1 MCIILDMSWF
11 IVKTNYRKTIAAKN
25 YYDFLGVEN
34 YVPTA
39 LFTNKKNKIITK
51 VLLPGYV
58 FIFFKKNIDYN
69 IINSN
74 PFTSDVIR
82 RSNVPLVIPDDQ
94 MQLMIDHV
102 ESNYNKNDFSSHQVG
117 DSIQISHGA
126 LVGLSGDIIEI
137 KNNKIYLQID
147 SLKAKVEIQY

>member
-1 MCIILDMSWF
+1 MAWF
-11 IVKTNYRKTIAAKN
+11 LVKTNYRKTIAAKD
-25 YYDFLGVEN
+25 YFDLLELEN
-34 YVPTA
+34 YVPTT
-39 LFTNKKNKIITK
+39 LFTNKKNKVSCK

-58 FIFFKKNIDYN
+58 FINFKKNIDYN
-69 IINSN
+69 VINSN

-82 RSNVPLVIPDDQ
+82 RGNSPLVIPDDQ
-94 MQLMIDHV
+94 MQSMIDHV

-126 LVGLSGDIIEI
+126 LEGLSGDIIEI

>member
-1 MCIILDMSWF
+1 MAWF
-11 IVKTNYRKTIAAKN
+11 IVKTKYRKTLAAKDF
-25 YYDFLGVEN
+25 YDFLGVEN

-39 LFTNKKNKIITK
+39 LISNKGKKLKPK

-58 FIFFKKNIDYN
+58 FINFKNYIDYN

-74 PFTSDVIR
+74 PFTTDVIR
-82 RSNVPLVIPDDQ
+82 TSILPLVIPDNQ
-94 MQLMIDHV
+94 MQAMIDHV
-102 ESNYNKNDFSSHQVG
+102 ESNYNKSDFTSHHIG

-126 LVGLSGDIIEI
+126 LEGLNGNIIEI

-147 SLKAKVEIQY
+147 SLQAKVEIQYQ